1 MMKKLKFSFLNGNT
15 LHMVERMRNAFSVG
29 FQYAAKFAKQGIRS
43 ISSLSKAGFRAVQGH
58 WEAVRYYGA
67 LTIVLIALA
76 TFSYTQRS
84 GSLREDVQI
93 PKSISDSPA
102 VAQAVPEPT
111 AEPEPSMQRPI
122 EGEIVGVFC
131 ADSLEWNESLGQWQT
146 HAAIDFSA
154 VPGEA
159 IFAIADG
166 VVLDAYWDPL
176 YGNVVVVDHGDGR
189 TAHYGSLNTLEL
201 VEVGDQIKR
210 GEILSAAGE
219 CPAEEHVGTH
229 LHFEYYENGA
239 AVDFSTRTDE

>member
-1 MMKKLKFSFLNGNT
+1 MMKKLNFSFLTGNI
-15 LHMVERMRNAFSVG
+15 LNMVERIGNAFSVR
-29 FQYAAKFAKQGIRS
+29 FRLAAKYARREIRS
-43 ISSLSKAGFRAVQGH
+43 IHSLLKAGFKAVQGH

-76 TFSYTQRS
+76 VFSYTRRS

-93 PKSISDSPA
+93 PEFISDSPVA
-102 VAQAVPEPT
+102 AQAVSEPT

-122 EGEIVGVFC
+122 EGDIVGVFC

-146 HAAIDFSA
+146 HAAIDFTA
-154 VPGEA
+154 APGEA
-159 IFAIADG
+159 VFAIADG

-189 TAHYGSLNTLEL
+189 TARYGSLSTLEL
-201 VEVGDQIKR
+201 VEVGMQVNR

-219 CPAEEHVGTH
+219 CPAEESLGTH
-229 LHFEYYENGA
+229 LHFEYYENGT